1 MAFRIQHPDSGLF
14 WNSTNTAG
22 SIILVDAAEATV
34 YEVEQP
40 NYIRNVATGMCLR
53 HYSYVMREDAH
64 GGPEYDFEYDIK
76 SDGTILNPFDGG
88 HFVGF
93 ENGVVRIVKD
103 GAVKWVI
110 VKDGEAAPAPVPVV
124 EAAPAPEPVVE
135 AAPAFWFGSA
145 LSCAAAKAAPAP
157 EPVVEAAPEPVV
169 EEPEV
174 DDVPDLVTDD
184 EEDVPVAR
192 SAALIEEALNAK
204 AVEEE
209 EEA

>member
-22 SIILVDAAEATV
+22 SIVLVDASEATV

-40 NYIRNVATGMCLR
+40 NHIRNVATGLCLR
-53 HYSYVMREDAH
+53 HYSYIMREDAH

-93 ENGVVRIVKD
+93 ENGIVRIVKD

-110 VKDGEAAPAPVPVV
+110 VKDGEAAP
-124 EAAPAPEPVVE
+124 EPEPVVE
-135 AAPAFWFGSA
+135 AAPEPVVEA
-145 LSCAAAKAAPAP
+145 AP

-174 DDVPDLVTDD
+174 DDAPDLVTDD

-204 AVEEE
+204 AAEEEEEE

>member
-14 WNSTNTAG
+14 WNSTKAPG
-22 SIILVDAAEATV
+22 SIVLADAAEATV

-40 NYIRNVATGMCLR
+40 NHIRNVATGLCLR
-53 HYSYVMREDAH
+53 HYSYIMREDAH
-64 GGPEYDFEYDIK
+64 GGPEYDFEYDIE
-76 SDGTILNPFDGG
+76 SDGTILNPFGGG

-93 ENGVVRIVKD
+93 EDGVMRIVKD

-110 VKDGEAAPAPVPVV
+110 VKDGEAAPAPV
-124 EAAPAPEPVVE
+124 
-135 AAPAFWFGSA
+135 
-145 LSCAAAKAAPAP
+145 
-157 EPVVEAAPEPVV
+157 VEAAPEPVPVV

-174 DDVPDLVTDD
+174 DDVPED

-204 AVEEE
+204 AAEEE
-209 EEA
+209 EEEPTEEEDE

>member
-14 WNSTNTAG
+14 WNSTKTAG
-22 SIILVDAAEATV
+22 SIVLVDAAEATV

-40 NYIRNVATGMCLR
+40 NHIRNVATGMRLR

-110 VKDGEAAPAPVPVV
+110 VKDGEAAPVPVPVV
-124 EAAPAPEPVVE
+124 EAAPEPVVE
-135 AAPAFWFGSA
+135 AAP
-145 LSCAAAKAAPAP
+145 
-157 EPVVEAAPEPVV
+157 VPVV

-204 AVEEE
+204 AAEE

>member
-14 WNSTNTAG
+14 WNSTKAPG
-22 SIILVDAAEATV
+22 SIVLADAAEATV

-40 NYIRNVATGMCLR
+40 NHIRNVATGMCLR
-53 HYSYVMREDAH
+53 HYSYVMREDPH

-93 ENGVVRIVKD
+93 ENSVVRIVKD

-110 VKDGEAAPAPVPVV
+110 VKDGEAAP
-124 EAAPAPEPVVE
+124 EPV
-135 AAPAFWFGSA
+135 
-145 LSCAAAKAAPAP
+145 
-157 EPVVEAAPEPVV
+157 VVEAAPEPEPAVVV

-174 DDVPDLVTDD
+174 DDVPDFVTDD

-204 AVEEE
+204 AEEEEEEE